1 MPLKEKEKIIV
12 ARLLY
17 LACLVVLEYNN
28 KDKIRYVKRRE
39 KESER
44 KSDLVQPNGT
54 KVHGI
59 KSLMT
64 MGGFGPMFSTK

>member
-28 KDKIRYVKRRE
+28 KDKIRYVKRKE
-39 KESER
+39 KESGRVTWFSLIEL
-44 KSDLVQPNGT
+44 KS
-54 KVHGI
+54 
-59 KSLMT
+59 ME
-64 MGGFGPMFSTK
+64 